1 MSSQKPNA
9 RWRRPRLGDIVAAVA
24 QPVAKAIDRV
34 AHTNL
39 ANCAGCKRRQEWLNQ
54 VGSDDPR
61 RS

>member
-9 RWRRPRLGDIVAAVA
+9 RWRRPRLGDAVAAIA

-39 ANCAGCKRRQEWLNQ
+39 ANCAGCKRRQDWLNSLDQ
-54 VGSDDPR
+54 ARPND
-61 RS
+61 